1 MRGEGWRLEYS
12 KDGNDDVGEFF
23 TIALDEA
30 VYIYPGEDFYV
41 VIHYPLGVSNPQG
54 TRILQKK
61 DDAVADRFFFEYEG
75 DWYDL
80 TSQGGFE
87 TYTYMVKAMERELD
101 MKTWV
106 TVDHMSGTAAAG
118 EVSTLTL
125 NFKAEYAQEIRNNA
139 TILVN
144 TNDPNNEQFELDVN
158 LLMNEGPD
166 ITTTVPYPTVIEAE
180 TLEVPFTI
188 TDKEGDS
195 YTVEVSGAGDY
206 YTYVSTAEG
215 ITISL
220 APGYF
225 DQGIHDLELIATDEH
240 GAKSSYNF
248 QVEVVNVNR
257 APELVN
263 SIATKEY
270 YEDEELENIDL
281 NEHFIDPD
289 GEELRYEVSVDNQ
302 SVVNIY
308 TSVTGIVIEPLAE
321 GTATVKV
328 IAIDPLGLKAET
340 TFKVIIATVT
350 GIEEITES
358 STRVYPNP
366 TDGPLNIVLGG
377 EIEGEV
383 IIDVLNIIGS
393 SQYNT
398 KITKS
403 KGQYETKLDITNM
416 PSGIYMVRIRTND
429 GDIVRKVVKK

>member
-1 MRGEGWRLEYS
+1 MEKEL
-12 KDGNDDVGEFF
+12 
-23 TIALDEA
+23 
-30 VYIYPGEDFYV
+30 
-41 VIHYPLGVSNPQG
+41 VIKN
-54 TRILQKK
+54 
-61 DDAVADRFFFEYEG
+61 
-75 DWYDL
+75 
-80 TSQGGFE
+80 
-87 TYTYMVKAMERELD
+87 
-101 MKTWV
+101 WV
-106 TVDHMSGTAAAG
+106 TIDQMSGTTAIG
-118 EVSTLTL
+118 ESSVVTL
-125 NFKAEYAQEIRNNA
+125 NFNSAYAQEIRNNA
-139 TILVN
+139 TVVVN
-144 TNDPNNEQFELDVN
+144 TNDPLNEQFEVDVN

-166 ITTTVPYPTVIEAE
+166 ITTTVPYPTVIEME

-188 TDKEGDS
+188 TDKEGDN
-195 YTVEVSGAGDY
+195 YTVEVNGAGEY
-206 YTYVSTAEG
+206 YTYASTEEG
-215 ITISL
+215 IKISL

-240 GAKSSYNF
+240 GAKSSYKF

-270 YEDEELENIDL
+270 YEDEELDNIDL

-289 GEELRYEVSVDNQ
+289 GEELKYDVSVDNQ

-308 TSVTGIVIEPLAE
+308 TSATGIVIEPLAE
-321 GTATVKV
+321 GIATVKV
-328 IAIDPLGLKAET
+328 VAIDPLGLKAET
-340 TFKVIIATVT
+340 TFEIIIATVT
-350 GIEEITES
+350 GIEEITKS
-358 STRVYPNP
+358 STKVYPNP

-403 KGQYETKLDITNM
+403 KGQYETKLDIANM